1 MTKGCLFSPDSKYI
15 YLLASKSKY
24 KTFVVKYSINPGP
37 NGQISFLPVKAI
49 DVHDQA
55 GTGMRLS
62 RDGAYLSVNTCDG
75 FIKIIDQ
82 YSCTLILS
90 QKRHNLPTTS
100 SIFIT
105 LDGNYIDNPSHVVTV
120 SADYTYNMIPIP
132 STFGGGILSFIFGL
146 IWQIVLFIGL
156 VLYLA

>member
-1 MTKGCLFSPDSKYI
+1 M
-15 YLLASKSKY
+15 
-24 KTFVVKYSINPGP
+24 
-37 NGQISFLPVKAI
+37 PVKAI

-82 YSCTLILS
+82 YSCKMILS

-100 SIFIT
+100 SIFLT
-105 LDGNYIDNPSHVVTV
+105 LDGDFIHNPTHVVTV
-120 SADYTYNMIPIP
+120 SADYTYNMVPIP
-132 STFGGGILSFIFGL
+132 SNFSGGILSTIFGF
-146 IWQIVLFIGL
+146 IW
-156 VLYLA
+156 